1 MGQRSTKPAKK
12 KSTAIASK
20 KKQRTKSAN
29 LQCSTPSRDH
39 RRFQTVDN
47 DPRRCEAERYAS
59 QRLRIP
65 DPRNPWEQRN
75 DLKTHD
81 QIMGEYRKKQINESC
96 YYNKIQSQD

>member
-1 MGQRSTKPAKK
+1 MGQRSTKPAKQ

-47 DPRRCEAERYAS
+47 DTRRCEAERYAS